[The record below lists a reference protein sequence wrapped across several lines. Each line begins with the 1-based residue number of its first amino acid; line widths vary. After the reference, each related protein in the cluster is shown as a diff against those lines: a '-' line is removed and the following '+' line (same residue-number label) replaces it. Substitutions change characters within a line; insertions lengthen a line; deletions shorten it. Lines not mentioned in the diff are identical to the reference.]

1 MSDSTIACVQT
12 INHANGCSVP
22 TAADIASGH
31 TNGVVCQEMNIV
43 RQSCVSSHRTGCVT
57 YDKSVP
63 VLYVSAM
70 DVLLATASNIYS
82 VLQELLTSFEFW
94 RVKWKDLRQKVQ
106 YFVSDEIIMNLIS
119 VGQ

>member
-12 INHANGCSVP
+12 INHASGCSVP

-31 TNGVVCQEMNIV
+31 TNGVVCQKVNIV
-43 RQSCVSSHRTGCVT
+43 RQSCVSAHITGCVT
-57 YDKSVP
+57 YDKSMP
-63 VLYVSAM
+63 VVTVSSM

-94 RVKWKDLRQKVQ
+94 RVKWKDLHQKVR
-106 YFVSDEIIMNLIS
+106 YFVSNEMIMNLIS

>member
-1 MSDSTIACVQT
+1 MSDSTIVGMQT
-12 INHANGCSVP
+12 IIHASGCSVP
-22 TAADIASGH
+22 AVADIASGH
-31 TNGVVCQEMNIV
+31 TNGVVCQKVIIV
-43 RQSCVSSHRTGCVT
+43 RQTCVSAHKTGCVT

-63 VLYVSAM
+63 VLPVSSM

-82 VLQELLTSFEFW
+82 VLQALLSSFEFW

-106 YFVSDEIIMNLIS
+106 YFVSNEMIMNLIS